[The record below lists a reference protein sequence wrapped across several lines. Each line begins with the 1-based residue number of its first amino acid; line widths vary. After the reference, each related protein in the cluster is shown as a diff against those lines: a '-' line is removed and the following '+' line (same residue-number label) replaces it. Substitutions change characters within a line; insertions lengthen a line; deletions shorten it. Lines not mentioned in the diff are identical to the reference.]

1 MIYPSVV
8 EFRAAHD
15 GLCDMQRESE
25 VAVTT
30 GANHSLKDVAL
41 FAGISSE
48 RRRTYEQR
56 CTWRSYRRGEQVI
69 RCETESRHV
78 FFVIS
83 GSVRVVNHSRS
94 GRDVTFAHL
103 NAGDLF
109 GELAAIDGRPR
120 CAEVVATSQALLAIM
135 APDAL
140 CQIIG
145 EDPSVALAMI
155 RRLAGI
161 VRVSNNRIME
171 LSTLGAHNRV
181 HAEILRMAKSAID
194 RDGITRITP
203 APTHS
208 DIASRVSTS
217 RETVAR
223 VLGDLGRKGIVAR
236 RHDSLVVTDPGR
248 LADMVEHFSGE

>member
-1 MIYPSVV
+1 MV
-8 EFRAAHD
+8 F
-15 GLCDMQRESE
+15 CDMHRESKM
-25 VAVTT
+25 AATT
-30 GANHSLKDVAL
+30 GTNHSLKDVAL

-48 RRRTYEQR
+48 RRRAYEQH
-56 CTWRSYRRGEQVI
+56 CTWRLYHRGEPVI
-69 RCETESRHV
+69 HFEAESRHV

-94 GRDVTFAHL
+94 GHDVTFADL

-120 CAEVVATSQALLAIM
+120 CAEVVATSQALLATM

-145 EDPSVALAMI
+145 EDPCVALAMI

-194 RDGITRITP
+194 RDGIIRITP

-223 VLGDLGRKGIVAR
+223 VLGDLARKGIVTR
-236 RHDSLVVTDPGR
+236 HHDSLVVTDPGR
-248 LADMVEHFSGE
+248 LADMVEHFRGE